1 MRLLTIVVKN
11 PDQVD
16 IVREELSRLGV
27 QEMTTFEPRAGV
39 DAGASGS
46 AITVGL
52 RRLLSGLSDDGT
64 VIMGLVKGE
73 IVQDSL
79 VNHLRGLGV
88 DLSTPDEGYAF
99 AMPIEWSTVG
109 CAGSSGKQDI

>member
-1 MRLLTIVVKN
+1 MRLLTIVVKDPN
-11 PDQVD
+11 QVD
-16 IVREELSRLGV
+16 IVREELRKLGV
-27 QEMTTFEPRAGV
+27 QEMTTFEPRSIA

-52 RRLLSGLSDDGT
+52 RKLLSGLSDDGT

-73 IVQDSL
+73 TVQGSL
-79 VNHLRGLGV
+79 VNHLRSLGV
-88 DLSTPDEGYAF
+88 DLSVPDNGYAF

-109 CAGSSGKQDI
+109 CAEPSARKR